1 MQLKFGKTKISPTR
15 RQWIVLALG
24 IVLIGLGSLGVPL
37 AYRLILVSDLLLLT
51 GLLLAFI
58 AMRQFEGKDLPA
70 IDVLDGF
77 VVSGLI
83 IFFVLGVA
91 YMSYKSYSSGNL
103 TTVFRLAVSAGALG
117 GLIHEVFQSG
127 GKFAMP
133 QLQQPQ
139 NEAKSQENPQKKSE
153 VDSPNASWYLGS
165 ISGLL
170 FGAVAGLLLA
180 QTITP
185 PSGAVAIAAQ
195 AFFAGLALKGVAEAA
210 VDTQAKK
217 TQS

>member
-1 MQLKFGKTKISPTR
+1 MQLKFGTTKISPTR
-15 RQWIVLALG
+15 RQWIALALG
-24 IVLIGLGSLGVPL
+24 IALIGLGSLGVPL
-37 AYRLILVSDLLLLT
+37 TYRLILLSDLLVLT
-51 GLLLAFI
+51 GVILAFI
-58 AMRQFEGKDLPA
+58 AIRRFEGKGLPA

-83 IFFVLGVA
+83 IFFVVGVA
-91 YMSYKSYSSGNL
+91 YMSYKSYSPSNL
-103 TTVFRLAVSAGALG
+103 TTVFRLAISSGALG
-117 GLIHEVFQSG
+117 GLVHEVFQSG

-139 NEAKSQENPQKKSE
+139 NKSKSQ
-153 VDSPNASWYLGS
+153 VDSQNASWYLGS

-180 QTITP
+180 QNITP
-185 PSGAVAIAAQ
+185 PSGAVAFAAQ